1 MDSPARFTTPYAPS
15 ICSLQGPLSRGCQAT
30 YARAPGTFLRAASGS
45 RENTTTAY
53 PRRCSSLQSLLP
65 IRPVAPVTIT
75 RFVSSIV
82 LLLFCSFVV
91 IPCASSLDNDRQV
104 HARVDRAID
113 VKGACRSEWPDLDG
127 VAVHV
132 HLLHRGGA
140 RFFCRMRH
148 VVHPDPVLQDVGKLA
163 VIDEL

>member
-1 MDSPARFTTPYAPS
+1 MDSPVRCTPPYAPS
-15 ICSLQGPLSRGCQAT
+15 ICSLQGPLSWGCQAT

-82 LLLFCSFVV
+82 LLPFSYSNVSEPTLKRSVL
-91 IPCASSLDNDRQV
+91 PASSSIASAREPLDQP
-104 HARVDRAID
+104 
-113 VKGACRSEWPDLDG
+113 S
-127 VAVHV
+127 
-132 HLLHRGGA
+132 
-140 RFFCRMRH
+140 RFGLTSTPQAFYVRR
-148 VVHPDPVLQDVGKLA
+148 
-163 VIDEL
+163 